1 VPIIDFKI
9 YVIVFDYTTFIE
21 KVQFQILKLKSRI
34 LAAICLHLKVAVSF
48 RANGGSSVFP
58 IFSSGT
64 VFLSGPLYPLKVLTR
79 AFQLC
84 PKDIFFLLL
93 IALFLPSAL

>member
-1 VPIIDFKI
+1 M
-9 YVIVFDYTTFIE
+9 VFDYTTFIE

-64 VFLSGPLYPLKVLTR
+64 VFFIWPSLSFEGIDEGFPVL
-79 AFQLC
+79 
-84 PKDIFFLLL
+84 
-93 IALFLPSAL
+93 S